1 LNHSLT
7 SSPGPESPRNKP
19 RTFRIV
25 IGALILLLA
34 LLAVRHHRK
43 KKAQTEAQQT
53 AISAL
58 LPIVNAAAATRGAT
72 KHYLNALGTVTPLNS
87 VVVRSRIDGQLMKV
101 YFHEG
106 ELVREGT
113 LLAEID
119 PRPGQVSFTQAHGQL
134 IRDQASLAQAEMDLH
149 RYEPLAQHQAIP
161 QQQKDQQVSL
171 VQQYRG
177 AVEADQGQVDNAN
190 LTLIYSRITAP
201 LSGRIGLRLVDP
213 GNIVHASDTGGIL
226 TITQV
231 APITVVFNLAED
243 DLPKLQRALQAN
255 PHISVEAWDR
265 ANQIRIASGRILSL
279 DNSIDP
285 TSGTLKIKAVF
296 DNKVATLFPNEFVN
310 IRVETDVRQDAL
322 LVPDTA
328 VQRNGDTAYVYV
340 LSNDQTVHVR
350 PVQVGSSN
358 EGRVEILSGL
368 QNGDV
373 VVVKGFDKLQDAI
386 RVSTTGNENAR
397 QSGNVQ

>member
-1 LNHSLT
+1 
-7 SSPGPESPRNKP
+7 
-19 RTFRIV
+19 
-25 IGALILLLA
+25 
-34 LLAVRHHRK
+34 
-43 KKAQTEAQQT
+43 
-53 AISAL
+53 
-58 LPIVNAAAATRGAT
+58 
-72 KHYLNALGTVTPLNS
+72 
-87 VVVRSRIDGQLMKV
+87 MKV

-106 ELVREGT
+106 ELVREGA

-177 AVEADQGQVDNAN
+177 AVEADQGQIDNAN

-350 PVQVGSSN
+350 PVQVGLSN
-358 EGRVEILSGL
+358 EGRAEILSGL

-386 RVSTTGNENAR
+386 RVSTIGNENAR